1 MEIDTEIEILRDKI
15 VELEKRL
22 ERLERFII
30 NEEDRRNIIVDNRK
44 KKYR

>member
-44 KKYR
+44 KKI